1 MQIRVKSRGKAL
13 LAADPRYVVPAQV
26 AVTLTD
32 LEPYEFQLETTYNA
46 ETGLYEDEKLT
57 ITRTEDGPQITM
69 GELQKVRLRDLA
81 VQAMESE
88 LIGAHG
94 WPSIVADH
102 DDVEQAKV
110 DALVYRLAYAIG
122 SRRPTECVAEARG
135 IGQPAATRR
144 VQRARDKGLLRAAT
158 PGRAGV

>member
-1 MQIRVKSRGKAL
+1 MQIQVKSRGEAL
-13 LAADPRYVVPAQV
+13 LADDPRYVVPAQV
-26 AVTLTD
+26 TLMLTE
-32 LEPYEFQLETTYNA
+32 LEPYEFRLEATYNA
-46 ETGLYEDEKLT
+46 ETGLYEDDRLT
-57 ITRTEDGPQITM
+57 ITRTEDGPQITAA
-69 GELQKVRLRDLA
+69 ELQKVRLRDLA

-94 WPSIVADH
+94 WPSVVADYE
-102 DDVEQAKV
+102 DVEQAKV
-110 DALVYRLAYAIG
+110 DALVYRLAYALG

-144 VQRARDKGLLRAAT
+144 VQRARDKGLLSAAT

>member
-1 MQIRVKSRGKAL
+1 MQIQVKSRGKAL
-13 LAADPRYVVPAQV
+13 LAEDPRYTVPAQV
-26 AVTLTD
+26 SLTLTD
-32 LEPYEFQLETTYNA
+32 VEPYEFQLETTYNA
-46 ETGLYEDEKLT
+46 ETGLYEDDRLT
-57 ITRTEDGPQITM
+57 ITRTEGGPQITM
-69 GELQKVRLRDLA
+69 AELQKVRLRDLA

-94 WPSIVADH
+94 WPSVVAEY

-110 DALVYRLAYAIG
+110 DALVYRLAYALG

>member
-1 MQIRVKSRGKAL
+1 MQIQVKSRGKAL
-13 LAADPRYVVPAQV
+13 LAGDPRYVVPARV
-26 AVTLTD
+26 VLTLTQ
-32 LEPYEFQLETTYNA
+32 LEPFEFELETTYNA
-46 ETGLYEDEKLT
+46 ETGIYEDDRLT
-57 ITRTEDGPQITM
+57 ITRTEGGPQITM
-69 GELQKVRLRDLA
+69 AELQTVRLRDL
-81 VQAMESE
+81 VTQAMESE

-94 WPSIVADH
+94 WPSIVADF
-102 DDVEQAKV
+102 DEIEQSKV

>member
-1 MQIRVKSRGKAL
+1 MTL
-13 LAADPRYVVPAQV
+13 
-26 AVTLTD
+26 TLTD
-32 LEPYEFQLETTYNA
+32 VEPYEFQLETTYNA
-46 ETGLYEDEKLT
+46 ETGLYEDDRL
-57 ITRTEDGPQITM
+57 IINRTEDGPQITM
-69 GELQKVRLRDLA
+69 VELQKVRLRDLA
-81 VQAMESE
+81 GKAMEGE
-88 LIGAHG
+88 LIGSRG
-94 WPSIVADH
+94 WPDVVAAH
-102 DDVEQAKV
+102 PEVEQAKV